1 MQNSCREA
9 YGIYTQY
16 NSINKNNSEK
26 VFLIIKV
33 LEPHQNKEFPIST
46 ATLQLIVLYIEKNI
60 KDEKLTASQKGRII
74 ENFSRI
80 KIIPYSTTIAKIEI
94 YIKRLINAV
103 MDD

>member
-9 YGIYTQY
+9 YEIYTQY
-16 NSINKNNSEK
+16 NAINKTNSEK

-33 LEPHQNKEFPIST
+33 LEPHQNKEIPIST
-46 ATLQLIVLYIEKNI
+46 ATLQLIVLYIEKSI
-60 KDEKLTASQKGRII
+60 KDEQLTTSQKGRII

-80 KIIPYSTTIAKIEI
+80 KIIPYSTTTLKIDS
-94 YIKRLINAV
+94 YIKRLISAV